1 MYGNGKEING
11 INEEGNTTQK
21 ITDVIKKLGNDEIE
35 QMFLPVKHINGG
47 QQNFFDFLKKMISHI
62 HILVKKERMEN
73 DYIDK
78 NLGKLSAREI
88 LSNGKVF
95 YMNPC
100 LDFVL
105 VTIEGLKKTEI
116 EKIDFIVDEL
126 ICPGNVCKLHFG
138 IEILYQGT
146 IHYIDHRS
154 KNDVFIGKG
163 NFQSTYSDKGESV
176 DNTIKINA
184 NEVFTDDN
192 VYSLINKGLLP
203 FKLFDPEILKM
214 LTEKLKHDNTVEN
227 FEQFNI
233 QNKERVKI
241 HVENKK

>member
-1 MYGNGKEING
+1 MYWNWKEING
-11 INEEGNTTQK
+11 INEEWNTTQK

-35 QMFLPVKHINGG
+35 QMFLPVKHINWW

-105 VTIEGLKKTEI
+105 VTIEWLKKTEI

-126 ICPGNVCKLHFG
+126 ICPWNVCKLHFG
-138 IEILYQGT
+138 IEILYQWT

-154 KNDVFIGKG
+154 KNDVFIGKW
-163 NFQSTYSDKGESV
+163 NFQSTYSDKWESV

-192 VYSLINKGLLP
+192 VYSLINKWLLP